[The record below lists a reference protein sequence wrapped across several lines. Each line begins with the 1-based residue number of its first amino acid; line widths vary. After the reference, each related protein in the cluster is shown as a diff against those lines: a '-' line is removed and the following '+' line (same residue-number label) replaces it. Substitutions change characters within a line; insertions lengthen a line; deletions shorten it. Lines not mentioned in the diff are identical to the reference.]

1 MECAGM
7 FQPVFVLTGSCQGM
21 EVGIDSEAISFGSVV
36 QKSQSSR
43 KLVMTNTGDIGTR
56 FKWDA
61 EKFKPDFSISP
72 VSGYLSPGM
81 DVTFEVVFYPG
92 DINSDIRYE
101 VSEEDPDQ
109 KVTNYKA

>member
-1 MECAGM
+1 M

-21 EVGIDSEAISFGSVV
+21 EVGLDSEAIGFGSVV

-43 KLVMTNTGDIGTR
+43 KLVMSNSGDIGTR
-56 FKWDA
+56 FRWDV

-72 VSGYLSPGM
+72 VAGYLSPGM
-81 DVTFEVVFYPG
+81 DVTFEVVFHPC

-101 VSEEDPDQ
+101 VNMYDLIRH
-109 KVTNYKA
+109 VTMRR